1 MARRRTKKEREQEHQ
16 VLLEAQRAEQEAK
29 LNAEMERKMLEDIKA
44 SAQPILD
51 EEISSDL
58 QLLIKQLNRYFAQ
71 IKTLDWD
78 YHNTHGAKLQNAIN
92 DAYLTKLEEGIQML
106 EILSHGNPQTLFF
119 QGQVRMLKAHRK
131 HVLRTETRHVLWV
144 LFGYLIL
151 MLFLALMIWLFD

>member
-1 MARRRTKKEREQEHQ
+1 
-16 VLLEAQRAEQEAK
+16 
-29 LNAEMERKMLEDIKA
+29 MERKMLEDIKA

-92 DAYLTKLEEGIQML
+92 MPI
-106 EILSHGNPQTLFF
+106 
-119 QGQVRMLKAHRK
+119 
-131 HVLRTETRHVLWV
+131 
-144 LFGYLIL
+144 
-151 MLFLALMIWLFD
+151 

>member
-1 MARRRTKKEREQEHQ
+1 MARRRTKEEREQEHQ

-78 YHNTHGAKLQNAIN
+78 YHNN